1 MSGSARVESQRQIKN
16 LSDPTKL
23 KPLQHIKLRITR
35 GQLSVTNRLL
45 TALLLA
51 SFMAACATKSAQ
63 PPTPVP
69 PAPAASVPGTIPV
82 VPAPAVPPAP
92 AATVTPRPADY
103 LQRVSFADILGWS
116 EDDQREAW
124 APLLASCR
132 VLAAKPEWKKACAA
146 TASVDI
152 ADVSAVRRFFE
163 SHFVPHQLRNSDG
176 GTQGMVT
183 GYYEPLLRG
192 SRKRGGVFQTPLH
205 KPPSDLLTIDLAGL
219 YPELKNFRLRGRV
232 VGNKVVPYFTR
243 SELDTQASLAGT
255 ELLWVDSPI
264 EAFFLQ
270 VQGSGRVFLADAN
283 ETVRLAYADQNGH
296 PYRSIGRYLVDRGE
310 LMMEQASMQGIQ
322 AWAASNP
329 RRLKELLDA
338 NPSYVFFK
346 EEAISDPGIGPKGA
360 LGVPLTAQR
369 SIAIDPQFT
378 PLGAPVFLSTTLP
391 NSTTPLRRLMLAQD
405 TGGAIRNPVRADF
418 FWGFGKDAGELAGK
432 MKQSVQMWVLLPTPL
447 ALSAR

>member
-1 MSGSARVESQRQIKN
+1 MV
-16 LSDPTKL
+16 
-23 KPLQHIKLRITR
+23 
-35 GQLSVTNRLL
+35 
-45 TALLLA
+45 
-51 SFMAACATKSAQ
+51 AACATKPALPPIQTSPA
-63 PPTPVP
+63 PVTSVPATVPTPP
-69 PAPAASVPGTIPV
+69 
-82 VPAPAVPPAP
+82 PAVPPA
-92 AATVTPRPADY
+92 AAGAPRPADY
-103 LQRVSFADILGWS
+103 LQRVSFADIPGWT

-124 APLLASCR
+124 PPLLASCR
-132 VLAAKPEWKKACAA
+132 ALAAKPEWKQACAA
-146 TASVDI
+146 AASVDV
-152 ADVSAVRRFFE
+152 ADTMSVRRFFE
-163 SHFVPHQLRNSDG
+163 SHFVPHQLRNADG
-176 GTQGMVT
+176 GTQGLIT

-192 SRKRGGVFQTPLH
+192 SRKRGGVFQTALH
-205 KPPSDLLTIDLAGL
+205 KPPADLLTVELAGL

-243 SELDTQASLAGT
+243 SELDKQGLLSGA

-270 VQGSGRVFLADAN
+270 VQGSGRVFLTDTN

-310 LMMEQASMQGIQ
+310 LTLEQASMQGIQ

-346 EEAISDPGIGPKGA
+346 EEAISDPSIGPKGA

-391 NSTTPLRRLMLAQD
+391 NSAVPLRRLMLAQD

-432 MKQSVQMWVLLPTPL
+432 MKQVTQMWVLLPEPL
-447 ALSAR
+447 AISAR

>member
-1 MSGSARVESQRQIKN
+1 
-16 LSDPTKL
+16 L
-23 KPLQHIKLRITR
+23 KPLHYAERRATLGPLPRIA
-35 GQLSVTNRLL
+35 RLFL
-45 TALLLA
+45 LLLA
-51 SFMAACATKSAQ
+51 GVLAACATKS
-63 PPTPVP
+63 VP
-69 PAPAASVPGTIPV
+69 PPIQAPSAPAASLPATVP
-82 VPAPAVPPAP
+82 VPPESAAPTSAPPAAPPSAPPAVAG
-92 AATVTPRPADY
+92 ATRPADF
-103 LQRVSFADILGWS
+103 LQRVSFADIPGWT
-116 EDDQREAW
+116 EDDQRQAW
-124 APLLASCR
+124 PPLLASCR
-132 VLAAKPEWKKACAA
+132 ALATKPEWKQACAA
-146 TASVDI
+146 AASVDA
-152 ADVSAVRRFFE
+152 ADTLAVRRFFE
-163 SHFVPHQLRNSDG
+163 SQFVPHQLRNPDG
-176 GTQGMVT
+176 STQGLIT

-192 SRKRGGVFQTPLH
+192 ARKRGGVFQTALH
-205 KPPSDLLTIDLAGL
+205 KPPADLLTVDLAGL

-243 SELDTQASLAGT
+243 SELDSQSLLTGA

-270 VQGSGRVFLADAN
+270 VQGSGRVFLADTN

-310 LMMEQASMQGIQ
+310 LTLEQASMQGIQ

-346 EEAISDPGIGPKGA
+346 EEAISDPSIGPKGA

-391 NSTTPLRRLMLAQD
+391 NSAVPLRRLMLAQD

-432 MKQSVQMWVLLPTPL
+432 MKQVTQMWVLLPVPL
-447 ALSAR
+447 AVSAR